1 MTTRAAWMLLLL
13 VVIANAAVGL
23 GQGDLIRANRV
34 ADWIFI
40 VTCQQVII
48 CLIALGLI
56 RFAEGRAITRKE
68 QLIAI
73 SLVYIGRTIY
83 EAIEWIQSL
92 TQEPEVGK
100 IYNARVVKLMDFGVF
115 IETIPGGLGGLV
127 HISQLGEGR
136 TEKVTDEVNLD
147 DEIKVKLMEVDDRG
161 RLNFSKKAADHAK

>member
-83 EAIEWIQSL
+83 EAIEWIQS
-92 TQEPEVGK
+92 TG
-100 IYNARVVKLMDFGVF
+100 Y
-115 IETIPGGLGGLV
+115 LG
-127 HISQLGEGR
+127 
-136 TEKVTDEVNLD
+136 
-147 DEIKVKLMEVDDRG
+147 
-161 RLNFSKKAADHAK
+161 